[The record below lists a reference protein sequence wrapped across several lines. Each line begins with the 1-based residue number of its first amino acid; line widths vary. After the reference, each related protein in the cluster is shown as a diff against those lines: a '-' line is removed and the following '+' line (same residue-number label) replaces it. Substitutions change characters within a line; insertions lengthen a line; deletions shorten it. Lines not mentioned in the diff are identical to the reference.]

1 MPYVGRTPTP
11 SPVTI
16 DDIPANSIDA
26 SKIVDGSIEVSD
38 IKDNS
43 ITDAKLNST
52 KLDGIADS
60 ANNYSH
66 PAAHTV
72 SEVTG
77 LQGLLDGKTTETYVN
92 TQVAALVASSPATL
106 DTLNELATAL
116 GNDPSFATTVTNSIG
131 TKLPLAGGT
140 MTGDVSLGDN
150 VKAKFGASDDL
161 QIYHDSG
168 NSVIQDNGVGD
179 LYIMGESSIRLTNN
193 NAVNHYA
200 KFNNGGSV
208 QLYHNNLS
216 KLATTSTGV
225 DVTGNVACDSLGV
238 TGSTGSISL
247 GGSGNNIDIGSGT
260 GTQSAILNIGAGRTA
275 SGYAYIDLIG
285 DTTYTDYGLRVMR
298 ENAGANAGSQIS
310 HRGTGSLALAAT
322 DGGNLIFNSA
332 GEKMRINSAGN
343 VGIGT
348 TAPSVMLDIGASGK
362 PGEIRV
368 TNNVYDSWIL
378 QKRRSDNTQICGIKE
393 SGSGGLSFLANGERV
408 RITSAGNV
416 GIGTTSPEEKLHV
429 AGRILAGSGAGTNL
443 VLDDDTE
450 SAKWGF
456 ATGGYNLSFQKNNG
470 SGVYENKMRI
480 LSDGT
485 LSIDGPKLNLPTG
498 TSDPSGAA
506 AGSIYFNTTD
516 NALKIY
522 GSNGE
527 WGSISISLTATATF
541 EWKLPTNSSYVS
553 GTLSADKTVFTA
565 ESNIA
570 RGYSGV
576 IVNHVFVSDF
586 EVIASWQHDYMGVG
600 MVYGSAGTL
609 TLDKFTGEST
619 ADPGGN
625 YWGNMDV
632 TGLNPTSVGTFFG
645 QYHAPNAGNGS
656 NTSGTKQ
663 YFKWARSGT
672 TISLQYSTS
681 SASGPWSNFSN
692 VSTTTIG
699 SSDVVIVGAGEASG
713 TENDPLRL
721 LSITGY

>member
-1 MPYVGRTPTP
+1 
-11 SPVTI
+11 
-16 DDIPANSIDA
+16 
-26 SKIVDGSIEVSD
+26 
-38 IKDNS
+38 
-43 ITDAKLNST
+43 
-52 KLDGIADS
+52 
-60 ANNYSH
+60 
-66 PAAHTV
+66 
-72 SEVTG
+72 
-77 LQGLLDGKTTETYVN
+77 
-92 TQVAALVASSPATL
+92 
-106 DTLNELATAL
+106 
-116 GNDPSFATTVTNSIG
+116 
-131 TKLPLAGGT
+131 

-416 GIGTTSPEEKLHV
+416 GIGTNPDTYSLLHLKRTTADCKLTIETDESHDAYINFSGSTSEMSLGYEPT
-429 AGRILAGSGAGTNL
+429 TNSFIIANAADGL
-443 VLDDDTE
+443 T
-450 SAKWGF
+450 SA
-456 ATGGYNLSFQKNNG
+456 
-470 SGVYENKMRI
+470 ERMRI
-480 LSDGT
+480 DSVGDAHFTGTVKVANIISDNFSPQKWYTTEITVVGDSNYFYPIGIGIIGKTDIRNAGLTNVRLYRNYNWPGPYQNEPSSWSGSSSHQGGLIAHLNFWEVSWSDMYDRQVWQYRRSYHTIFDGT
-485 LSIDGPKLNLPTG
+485 WALP
-498 TSDPSGAA
+498 SANQPNSHSG
-506 AGSIYFNTTD
+506 G
-516 NALKIY
+516 
-522 GSNGE
+522 
-527 WGSISISLTATATF
+527 
-541 EWKLPTNSSYVS
+541 
-553 GTLSADKTVFTA
+553 
-565 ESNIA
+565 
-570 RGYSGV
+570 
-576 IVNHVFVSDF
+576 VFVRGGFKIRVDTTYDATVEQVTEGALAYSSGSYNF
-586 EVIASWQHDYMGVG
+586 YNPNKKAYASRDTKWDSN
-600 MVYGSAGTL
+600 VYGG
-609 TLDKFTGEST
+609 
-619 ADPGGN
+619 
-625 YWGNMDV
+625 V
-632 TGLNPTSVGTFFG
+632 
-645 QYHAPNAGNGS
+645 
-656 NTSGTKQ
+656 
-663 YFKWARSGT
+663 
-672 TISLQYSTS
+672 
-681 SASGPWSNFSN
+681 
-692 VSTTTIG
+692 
-699 SSDVVIVGAGEASG
+699 
-713 TENDPLRL
+713 
-721 LSITGY
+721 